1 MFKTSGDEGA
11 HMRKACLIEGDKEC
25 EDDMIEEIATKKD
38 IKSEVAM
45 DESMADGH
53 VKTFPTPVLE
63 TLAVAPV
70 CQRETGETEGR
81 GGKKTAQHD
90 EEVKIEANAY
100 DEDISIVDTC
110 LCEKVNRYEAH
121 EFEEMDK
128 DNGLEV
134 EVAMDQNMK
143 EGDKCIDTSPHYF
156 ERLGTW

>member
-1 MFKTSGDEGA
+1 MCQRETGETEGGGGKTKA
-11 HMRKACLIEGDKEC
+11 HHEEEEDQGRKD
-25 EDDMIEEIATKKD
+25 
-38 IKSEVAM
+38 
-45 DESMADGH
+45 
-53 VKTFPTPVLE
+53 FPTPVLE
-63 TLAVAPV
+63 TSAVALV
-70 CQRETGETEGR
+70 CQRETGETEG
-81 GGKKTAQHD
+81 GSGKTKAQHN
-90 EEVKIEANAY
+90 EEVKIEVDAY